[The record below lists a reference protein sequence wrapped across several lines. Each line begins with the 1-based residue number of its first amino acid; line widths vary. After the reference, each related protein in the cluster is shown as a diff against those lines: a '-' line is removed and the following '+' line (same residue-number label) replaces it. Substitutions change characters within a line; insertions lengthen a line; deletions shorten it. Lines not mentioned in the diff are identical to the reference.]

1 MYACA
6 HGAQTRTHL
15 DGACRELV
23 EEVRVV
29 PMLCEQR
36 AYGVQRLV
44 GITEMASCA
53 QKGRVRAHAHAVSA
67 HIMRTVR
74 FHVGGLF

>member
-1 MYACA
+1 M
-6 HGAQTRTHL
+6 RTHL
-15 DGACRELV
+15 DGASRELV

-29 PMLCEQR
+29 PMLCEQH

-44 GITEMASCA
+44 GITEMSSCA
-53 QKGRVRAHAHAVSA
+53 QKDRVRAHAHAVSA

-74 FHVGGLF
+74 FHDVLIRRV

>member
-44 GITEMASCA
+44 GITERHRVLRRVVFAHMRMRSQRTSCA
-53 QKGRVRAHAHAVSA
+53 LSDF
-67 HIMRTVR
+67 M
-74 FHVGGLF
+74 